1 MLNPL
6 WQSTETFVSYHD
18 VVDKWGLKAALR
30 EGVIDALSAA
40 IALNIVFPDK
50 TVTEITNDL
59 SDARKRAIRD
69 SKENVR

>member
-6 WQSTETFVSYHD
+6 WHSTETYISYND

-30 EGVIDALSAA
+30 EGVLDALSAA
-40 IALNIVFPDK
+40 VALNIVFPDK

-59 SDARKRAIRD
+59 SDARKRAIKD